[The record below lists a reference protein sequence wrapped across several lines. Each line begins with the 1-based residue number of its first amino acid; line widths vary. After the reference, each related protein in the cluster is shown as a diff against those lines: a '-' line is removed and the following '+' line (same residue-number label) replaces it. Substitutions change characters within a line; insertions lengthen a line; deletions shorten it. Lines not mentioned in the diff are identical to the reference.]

1 MRMILYLAGL
11 ELRSMLRGRTALAMV
26 ALLLVLIGLS
36 TALGVQRVQGF
47 EAERAAASNAD
58 RRIWIEQGADNP
70 HAAAHFARYAFKP
83 VPALS
88 LFDPGALDTAG
99 IGIWMEGHYQDPAQF
114 RRIEDAPLGLRIA
127 QLSPAWVLI
136 IFGSLVV
143 FVALHASVAGEREDG
158 TLRQVL
164 STGLDPRVF
173 VAGKMLGAF
182 GFAVG
187 LLFLALLT
195 AAITAAIT
203 ELRFEVDWKLRL
215 ALIAGAY
222 LLFFATL
229 AGIAIG
235 VSGLCRN
242 RRSALGALIALWAA
256 IIVTGP
262 FLLSQLALI
271 LHPDVDGP
279 SVHARITE
287 ASNAYFRD
295 EPAREQA
302 LQVALSRYGV
312 ETKAELPLRYDGYEL
327 QYSEELAHPKFEAIY
342 SELDQLH
349 DQQEKVLTLGSI
361 IMPGLSTVTLSAT
374 LAGTDRAHHQAFA
387 AAAEA
392 HRRRI
397 VKMLN
402 DDLTFNRLDAEG
414 PYVAD
419 RKLWEQIPDFDM
431 APPTIASTTHNLAG
445 MFALAAA
452 QAILALLFAMNVA
465 ASAARR
471 VTK

>member
-11 ELRSMLRGRTALAMV
+11 ELRSLLRGGTALVMI

-47 EAERAAASNAD
+47 EAERIAASKAD
-58 RRIWIEQGADNP
+58 RQIWIEQGADNP

-99 IGIWMEGHYQDPAQF
+99 IAIWMEGHYQDPAQF

-187 LLFLALLT
+187 LLMLALLT
-195 AAITAAIT
+195 ATITAANAN
-203 ELRFEVDWKLRL
+203 LRFEADWMLRFGL
-215 ALIAGAY
+215 LAGAY
-222 LLFFATL
+222 SLFFITL

-235 VSGLCRN
+235 VSGLCRD

-256 IIVTGP
+256 IIVIGP

-279 SVHARITE
+279 SVQARITA
-287 ASNAYFRD
+287 ASNAYFSD
-295 EPAREQA
+295 APAREQA
-302 LQVALSRYGV
+302 LQAALSRYGV

-342 SELDQLH
+342 AEIDELH
-349 DQQEKVLTLGSI
+349 DQQENVLTLGSI
-361 IMPGLSTVTLSAT
+361 IMPSLSTFTLSAT
-374 LAGTDRAHHQAFA
+374 LAGTDRAHHQAFSE
-387 AAAEA
+387 AAEA

-419 RKLWEQIPDFDM
+419 RELWEQIPDFEM
-431 APPTIASTTHNLAG
+431 ASPTIASTTSNLSG
-445 MFALAAA
+445 PFALAAV
-452 QAILALLFAMNVA
+452 QALLALLFAIGVA
-465 ASAARR
+465 ARTARR
-471 VTK
+471 VTQ